1 MYNYLTFWNVLDWLS
16 HFTLVL
22 ALFLRYVSQSEG
34 QIYARNMY
42 AISLLFI
49 YLRFLE
55 IFLVLKGVGTTVIMI
70 KEMVPIFFSCVTP
83 RIRTDII
90 RECRTSI
97 NIDFKLFLSS

>member
-16 HFTLVL
+16 HITLVL

-55 IFLVLKGVGTTVIMI
+55 IFLNLKDVGTTVIMI
-70 KEMVPIFFSCVTP
+70 KEMVPILFFLC
-83 RIRTDII
+83 
-90 RECRTSI
+90 
-97 NIDFKLFLSS
+97 NSSNPY

>member
-1 MYNYLTFWNVLDWLS
+1 
-16 HFTLVL
+16 
-22 ALFLRYVSQSEG
+22 
-34 QIYARNMY
+34 MY